1 MYLLSIILSVKNY
14 SVKIKNLEPIKI
26 VHGVLVEIKGLGVL
40 IMGESGIGKSECA
53 LDLIMRGNRLIADD
67 VVEIYRKRNKKLM
80 GRGHGMLKNYL
91 EIRGVGIINIKE
103 MFGKNA
109 IKDEAEINLIIEL
122 VRWKEGEEYDRLG
135 MSRNYYNLCNN
146 RIPYM
151 RIPVTS
157 GRNMA
162 TIVEIAARNLKLM
175 NAGKDSVAQIEKMVK
190 EEIEKRRKKQ

>member
-1 MYLLSIILSVKNY
+1 M
-14 SVKIKNLEPIKI
+14 KIKNLEPIKI

-135 MSRNYYNLCNN
+135 MRRNYYNLCNN